1 MFFPRTIREII
12 TWWSLSLNCNGDLFI
27 LGAVTDFAPVISSVE
42 LSTGTSL
49 KYLPKVG
56 LDGCL
61 NIQTDV
67 EMLLN
72 LGAVFGACGL
82 SVRTFHCGVTKA
94 IVTLQ
99 YNLRI
104 FSS

>member
-1 MFFPRTIREII
+1 MREII
-12 TWWSLSLNCNGDLFI
+12 TWWGLSLNCNGDLFI
-27 LGAVTDFAPVISSVE
+27 LGAVTDPVISSVE
-42 LSTGTSL
+42 LSTSTSL
-49 KYLPKVG
+49 KYLPEVG
-56 LDGCL
+56 LNGCL

-82 SVRTFHCGVTKA
+82 SVRTFHCGVSKA